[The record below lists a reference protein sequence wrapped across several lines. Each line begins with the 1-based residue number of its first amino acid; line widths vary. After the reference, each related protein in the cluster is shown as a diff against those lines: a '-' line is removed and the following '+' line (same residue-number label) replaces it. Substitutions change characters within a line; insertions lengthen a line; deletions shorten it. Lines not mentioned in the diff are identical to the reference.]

1 MKKNYQ
7 FRYGSGTV
15 SLPIEENQI
24 ISVIEG
30 HETKPLDDIKS
41 ALYKSLDTPI
51 ESDSLEAIAS
61 KAGKIVIVVS
71 DRSRNSR
78 QGVLR

>member
-1 MKKNYQ
+1 M
-7 FRYGSGTV
+7 

-41 ALYKSLDTPI
+41 ALYQSLDTPI
-51 ESDSLEAIAS
+51 ESDSLETIAS
-61 KAGKIVIVVS
+61 KAGKIAIIVS
-71 DRSRNSR
+71 DMTRFWMR
-78 QGVLR
+78 QDLIVPLII